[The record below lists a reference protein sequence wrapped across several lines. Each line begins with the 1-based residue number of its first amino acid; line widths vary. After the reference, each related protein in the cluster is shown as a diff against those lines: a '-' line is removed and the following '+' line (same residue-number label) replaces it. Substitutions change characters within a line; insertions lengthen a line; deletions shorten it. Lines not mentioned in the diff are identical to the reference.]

1 MNTQKLPIPKRLK
14 YGEKTVVVRVP
25 ESMLPIVQEMLKR
38 REVLET
44 QWQAKL
50 IGPDAQKL
58 VDLIAELM
66 VKPMQGMVKALEE
79 KGSDRFHEGIKQ
91 LNEDIEQTRKA
102 CKLTSATALIAVLDS

>member
-1 MNTQKLPIPKRLK
+1 MNTQKLPTPKRLK

-25 ESMLPIVQEMLKR
+25 ESMLPLVQEMLKK

-66 VKPMQGMVKALEE
+66 VKPMQGMVKSLEA
-79 KGSDRFHEGIKQ
+79 SDPKRFHDGIKQ
-91 LNEDIEQTRKA
+91 LNDDIEQTRKV
-102 CKLTSATALIAVLDS
+102 CRLTSATALIAVLES